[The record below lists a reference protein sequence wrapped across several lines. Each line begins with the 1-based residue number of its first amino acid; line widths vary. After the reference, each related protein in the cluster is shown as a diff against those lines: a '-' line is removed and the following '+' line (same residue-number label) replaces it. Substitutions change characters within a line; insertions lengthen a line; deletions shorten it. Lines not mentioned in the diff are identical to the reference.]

1 MRDLL
6 SWNLSLGRWS
16 GVRVRL
22 HFFFLL
28 FIVVALEL
36 ASRSGNTGAVWEAA
50 AALAILFVSV
60 LAHEIGHCLAARRA
74 GGVNEQFVLWPLGG
88 LVPVNVSHDPQS
100 ELLTAIAGPLM
111 NLAACMIAVPALFI
125 LRRDVPALL
134 NPLLPPVS
142 ATGLSW
148 PVALDWLFWINW
160 TLAVV
165 NCLPASPLDMGRVLR
180 AALAFQHE
188 PRQSAVLTARVAQ
201 LTACGLWVA
210 AWLVRHSEFRFAMLP
225 FVLLGMVLFFSAKQ
239 EADRLQEQES
249 EEAVFGYDFSQ
260 GYTSLEQAAK
270 PRRARRGLWRRW
282 LDERRAERLHRQQ
295 QLELDEERRLDEVLA
310 RLHEKSIDTLSEE
323 DRALL
328 DRVSERL
335 RNRQRG

>member
-111 NLAACMIAVPALFI
+111 NLAACMIAVPALYI

-134 NPLLPPVS
+134 NPLFPPVS

-239 EADRLQEQES
+239 EADRLQEHES

-295 QLELDEERRLDEVLA
+295 QLELEEERRMDEVLA

>member
-22 HFFFLL
+22 HVFFLL
-28 FIVVALEL
+28 FVVVALDL
-36 ASRSGNTGAVWEAA
+36 AARYGKNGAVWETA

-111 NLAACMIAVPALFI
+111 NLAACMIAIPALYI
-125 LRRDVPALL
+125 WHRNVPALL

-142 ATGLSW
+142 ASGLSW

-160 TLAVV
+160 TLAIV
-165 NCLPASPLDMGRVLR
+165 NCLPANPLDMGRVLR

-210 AWLVRHSEFRFAMLP
+210 AWLVRHSDFSFAMLP

-239 EADRLQEQES
+239 DVDRMQDHES

-270 PRRARRGLWRRW
+270 PRRAPRSLWRKW
-282 LDERRAERLHRQQ
+282 LDERRADRLHRQQ
-295 QLELDEERRLDEVLA
+295 QLEREEERRLDEVLA
-310 RLHEKSIDTLSEE
+310 RINQTGINTLSEE

>member
-16 GVRVRL
+16 GVQVRL
-22 HFFFLL
+22 HVFFLL
-28 FIVVALEL
+28 FIVVALDL
-36 ASRSGNTGAVWEAA
+36 ASRYGNEGAVWETAA
-50 AALAILFVSV
+50 VLAILFVSV
-60 LAHEIGHCLAARRA
+60 LAHEIGHCLAARRT
-74 GGVNEQFVLWPLGG
+74 GSVNEQFVLWPLGG
-88 LVPVNVSHDPQS
+88 LVPVNVSHDPQT
-100 ELLTAIAGPLM
+100 ELLTATAGPVM
-111 NLAACMIAVPALFI
+111 NLAVCMIAVLPLLI
-125 LRRDVPALL
+125 LRRDVLALL

-148 PVALDWLFWINW
+148 PVALGWLFWINW
-160 TLAVV
+160 TLAII

-210 AWLVRHSEFRFAMLP
+210 AWLVRHSDFHFATLP
-225 FVLLGMVLFFSAKQ
+225 FVLLGIVLFFSAKQ
-239 EADRLQEQES
+239 EADRLHDQEA
-249 EEAVFGYDFSQ
+249 EEAAFGYDFSQ

-270 PRRARRGLWRRW
+270 PRRASRGLWRKW
-282 LDERRAERLHRQQ
+282 LDERRADRLHRQQ
-295 QLELDEERRLDEVLA
+295 QLEREEERRVDEVLA
-310 RLHEKSIDTLSEE
+310 RLHETGIDTLSEE

-328 DRVSERL
+328 ARVSARY